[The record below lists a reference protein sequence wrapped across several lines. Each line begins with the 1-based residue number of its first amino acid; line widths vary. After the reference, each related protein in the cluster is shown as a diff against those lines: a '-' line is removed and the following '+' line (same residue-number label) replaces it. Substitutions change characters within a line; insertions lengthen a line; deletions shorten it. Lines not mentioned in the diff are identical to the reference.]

1 MNDTK
6 YNGWTNYETWRVNLE
21 IFDGMDGK
29 DFEHCD
35 GVYDLSKALQGFA
48 EDLVGDSAPEGLAQD
63 YAQAFISHVNWY
75 EIAEH
80 MAADYDTTYL
90 RKAKNSA

>member
-1 MNDTK
+1 MN

-21 IFDGMDGK
+21 IFDGMNGK

-35 GVYDLSKALQGFA
+35 GVYDLSLALKGYA
-48 EDLVGDSAPEGLAQD
+48 EDCVDDSAPEGLARD
-63 YAQAFISHVNWY
+63 YASAFLSNVNWY

-80 MAADYDTTYL
+80 MATDYALFPDTE
-90 RKAKNSA
+90 K